1 MKRVSSGGL
10 GALAFLVLVVAGVA
24 IASPPG
30 GTYKAS
36 DVAKYLERG
45 HRPAVI
51 IALYLVAIAAVG
63 LLFLLHRLR
72 DAIDGTRATV
82 FWGLSIAG
90 AAAIVA
96 GFAVVAAV
104 PIAMGVGGKG
114 VVIAPTVAFTIAE
127 TGWALLAGAGFTLVG
142 LALLTLT
149 LAPSALPAW
158 VRWTTLVGGLAF
170 AAGMA
175 WFPLPLVG
183 IWLLVTGIWLLRTE
197 NSRAAEATAAVAP
210 S

>member
-1 MKRVSSGGL
+1 MKRVSGGGI
-10 GALAFLVLVVAGVA
+10 GALAFLALVIAGMVV
-24 IASPPG
+24 ASPPG

-51 IALYLVAIAAVG
+51 VAFYLIAVAAVG
-63 LLFLLHRLR
+63 LLFLLRRLR
-72 DAIDGTRATV
+72 DALDGSRATV
-82 FWGLSIAG
+82 FWGLSVAG
-90 AAAIVA
+90 GAAIVV
-96 GFAVVAAV
+96 GFGLVAAV

-114 VVIAPTVAFTIAE
+114 VVIAPTVAFTIIE
-127 TGWALLAGAGFTLVG
+127 TGWAVLAGAGFTLVG

-149 LAPSALPAW
+149 LGPSALPGW

-183 IWLLVTGIWLLRTE
+183 IWLLVMGIWLVRTE
-197 NSRAAEATAAVAP
+197 RSEAPETQAAVMT
-210 S
+210 